1 MLLAYGMQY
10 RCFMASSAA
19 EDPVFQE
26 EQRIHGVHMW
36 SSIYTETY
44 ALTTA
49 TLLELNSGVELLLGG
64 VSRCLPPSGG
74 IPTPHTSVEGA
85 AEQE

>member
-1 MLLAYGMQY
+1 MQYHFLLAG
-10 RCFMASSAA
+10 SAA
-19 EDPVFQE
+19 EDPAIQE

-44 ALTTA
+44 ALTRA
-49 TLLELNSGVELLLGG
+49 TLLRLNSGVELLLGG